1 MVVVLNNP
9 DVVGYNIES

>member
-9 DVVGYNIES
+9 DIVGYNIES